1 MYDISS
7 LVDYYYRARGTGHDR
22 NPVAERVYKAL
33 CRAFGVPEEWHTL
46 GLTHRSSH
54 IGEAAH
60 ARAVRW
66 ENLTGPERL
75 AYQSSYTYWQWRG
88 AVANLVNAVG
98 CFDGAGEKAAIE
110 VEMGVAARALVA
122 TVRASTLEMDKH
134 FFAVVFG
141 ADTSR
146 TVTEAELIGFGA
158 PTAKEL
164 AAMGLDRF

>member
-7 LVDYYYRARGTGHDR
+7 LVEYYYRARGTGTDR

-33 CRAFGVPEEWHTL
+33 CRAFEVPEEWPTL

-75 AYQSSYTYWQWRG
+75 AYQSSYTYGQWSRDATNFLA
-88 AVANLVNAVG
+88 AVRHFEG
-98 CFDGAGEKAAIE
+98 TGEKAPIE
-110 VEMGVAARALVA
+110 VEMGERARELVA
-122 TVRASTLEMDKH
+122 LNRAALLAMDKR

-141 ADTSR
+141 ANTSR
-146 TVTEAELIGFGA
+146 TFTEAELIGFGA